1 EKYTES
7 AIDILRELNGYIDA
21 VELAI
26 VELAP
31 HHLSGYLYGLAQ
43 FYNTWYAREK
53 IVVAE
58 GDQLVDASLD
68 ALKLNLIVSVVLRR
82 GLYLLGIRTVDKM

>member
-1 EKYTES
+1 MKIYRVSYWYTK
-7 AIDILRELNGYIDA
+7 RLNGYIDA
-21 VELAI
+21 VGEPAI
-26 VELAP
+26 RVGAAP
-31 HHLSGYLYGLAQ
+31 PGGYLYGLLQ

-82 GLYLLGIRTVDKM
+82 GLYLLGIRNCR